1 MIVFLLPLLHLQ
13 LWRWCWITDEPET
26 YTLSSAADSGGSE
39 LDSCNSRKLLYL
51 SKLYFLISTSGL
63 LVEEKEVSRSEDKR
77 RCSCYVGTQSHWHTR
92 KATGWRARNQYAASH
107 CFLDWAYSR
116 EPKETR
122 AGRAGGGW
130 VEVDRKK
137 AVVRS
142 SFQED
147 ESIQLLGM
155 TAPLL
160 CSTYTPIISYHL
172 YITFMNSLG
181 QNWAEHDGTEASGGG
196 VARYSTPHLVS

>member
-1 MIVFLLPLLHLQ
+1 MKVMLNN
-13 LWRWCWITDEPET
+13 RWAWNI

-39 LDSCNSRKLLYL
+39 HDSWKLLYL

-63 LVEEKEVSRSEDKR
+63 LVEEKEVSHSEDKR

-107 CFLDWAYSR
+107 CFLDWACSHV
-116 EPKETR
+116 PKEIR
-122 AGRAGGGW
+122 AGQAGGGW
-130 VEVDRKK
+130 MEGDRKK
-137 AVVRS
+137 AAVRS

-160 CSTYTPIISYHL
+160 CSTYTPIISYTYHT
-172 YITFMNSLG
+172 YISPL
-181 QNWAEHDGTEASGGG
+181 WI
-196 VARYSTPHLVS
+196 V